1 MVMLTFTV
9 DKDNKLLDVK
19 KSKEKGL
26 FESKKDQAYA
36 DKVLKKL
43 KKEKMTPMTEEE
55 EYKNA
60 GFVKGTK

>member
-43 KKEKMTPMTEEE
+43 KKK
-55 EYKNA
+55 K
-60 GFVKGTK
+60 K